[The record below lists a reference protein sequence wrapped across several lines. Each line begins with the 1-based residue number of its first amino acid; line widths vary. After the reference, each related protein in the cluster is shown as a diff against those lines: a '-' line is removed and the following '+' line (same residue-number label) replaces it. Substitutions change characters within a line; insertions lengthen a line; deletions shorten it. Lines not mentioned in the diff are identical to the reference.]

1 MSDEEPLY
9 CTQCGRE
16 YGCDHSDDDGHGP
29 WCEICGIIHKDDREC
44 PFHESHYEEVRD
56 DDRT

>member
-1 MSDEEPLY
+1 MSAEEPLY

-29 WCEICGIIHKDDREC
+29 WCEVCGIKHVDDHEC
-44 PFHESHYEEVRD
+44 PFHESHYKEVRD
-56 DDRT
+56 G